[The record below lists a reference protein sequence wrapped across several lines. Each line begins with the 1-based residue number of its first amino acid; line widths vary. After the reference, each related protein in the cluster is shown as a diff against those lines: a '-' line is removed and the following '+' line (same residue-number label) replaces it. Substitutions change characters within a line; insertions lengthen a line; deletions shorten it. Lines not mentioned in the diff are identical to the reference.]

1 MKRRLLFV
9 VNVDWFFLS
18 HRLPIARRAIAEGY
32 EVHLA
37 TTFTGREEEL
47 RQHGLTLH
55 PLSLERRG
63 AGLLNALR
71 VMWELWRVYR
81 AVDADVVHLVT
92 IKPVLLGGVV
102 ARLAR
107 VRNVVVAVS
116 GLGHV
121 FIASGVFAAIRRA
134 FVKTAYWRICEPD
147 NVKVIF
153 QNTDDF
159 RETGLAARLRPEQ
172 AVMIRGSGVDLSQY
186 RATPMPSGPVVVTLA
201 SRLLAEKGVREFAE
215 AARLL
220 RQAGVDARFCLVGQ
234 TDPGNPASLDE
245 STVKAW
251 VSEGV
256 VEWWGHRADMP
267 AVLAASHVVVLP
279 SYREGFPRVLIEAAA
294 CARPVVTTDVSG
306 CRDAIEPDVSGLL
319 VPPRDAAELA
329 NTMRSLIS
337 NSGRREAMGRA
348 GRERAERL
356 FDVDAVVRSHL
367 DIYQELIERT

>member
-18 HRLPIARRAIAEGY
+18 HRLPIARRAVAEGY

-37 TTFTGREEEL
+37 TAFTGKQEEL
-47 RQHGLTLH
+47 RKHGLTLH

-71 VMWELWRVYR
+71 VMRELWKVYR
-81 AVDADVVHLVT
+81 AVDPDVVHLVT

-107 VRNVVVAVS
+107 VRNLVVAVS

-134 FVKTAYWRICEPD
+134 FVKTAYRKICEPG

-153 QNTDDF
+153 QNADDF
-159 RETGLAARLRPEQ
+159 RETGLAGRLRPEQ

-186 RATPMPSGPVVVTLA
+186 SPTAMPSGPVVVTLA

-245 STVKAW
+245 STVNAW
-251 VSEGV
+251 VTEGV

-294 CARPVVTTDVSG
+294 CARPVVTTDVPG
-306 CRDAIEPDVSGLL
+306 CRDAIEPGVTGLL
-319 VPPRDAAELA
+319 VPARDVTELA
-329 NTMRSLIS
+329 NAMRSLIS
-337 NSGRREAMGRA
+337 DSVRRETMGRA

-367 DIYQELIERT
+367 EIYRELIERP